1 VERQLRSDLHPPRE
15 DEVIVTAGS
24 PRRHLDVVVFASPL
38 VRVGR
43 WRCPADHPQ
52 FVDSGPSSDALFV
65 FPRESVWIEHDGRQP
80 FVADANTVTY
90 YNKGQCYRRRRLSAR
105 GDQCE
110 WFAVAPEAIAE
121 TLSAHEPAA
130 IDRPH
135 VPFPF
140 TRGPSDPES
149 YFRQRMVFHHV
160 CQEANPDR
168 LFVEEAVLSVLADV
182 TRLAY
187 AHDGA
192 PPAPRC
198 RQRRDVDV
206 IEAARDVIAR
216 RFKENLSLSDIA
228 RAVGASVF
236 HLARIFKLRAG
247 FSLHAYRNQ
256 LRLRAALEQLDDLDT
271 DLTEIALD
279 LGFSS
284 HSHFTETFRR
294 CFGKT
299 PSAVRSIGP

>member
-1 VERQLRSDLHPPRE
+1 M
-15 DEVIVTAGS
+15 IVTAGS
-24 PRRHLDVVVFASPL
+24 PRHHIDVVVFATPL

-43 WRCPADHPQ
+43 WRCPADHPD

-65 FPRESVWIEHDGRQP
+65 FPRDSVWIEHDGRPP

-90 YNKGQCYRRRRLSAR
+90 YNKGQCYRRRQLSAR
-105 GDQCE
+105 GDHCD

-121 TLSAHEPAA
+121 TLSAHEPAV

-140 TRGPSDPES
+140 LRGPSDSDS
-149 YFRQRMVFHHV
+149 YLRQRMVFHHV
-160 CQEANPDR
+160 CHEANPDR

-187 AHDGA
+187 AHDSGR
-192 PPAPRC
+192 PAPRC
-198 RQRRDVDV
+198 RECRDVDV

-216 RFKENLSLSDIA
+216 RFTENLSLSDIA
-228 RAVGASVF
+228 RAVGTSVF
-236 HLARIFKLRAG
+236 HLARMFKHRTG

-256 LRLRAALEQLDDLDT
+256 LRLRAALEQLHDRDT
-271 DLTEIALD
+271 DLTGIALD

-294 CFGKT
+294 CFGTT
-299 PSAVRSIGP
+299 PSAVRSTPG